1 MNRAFLIIIGPALLV
16 ALVYL
21 AMGWGAR
28 AAFAFGLA
36 VLVVAAAAVLA
47 RWGWNARKKS
57 KI

>member
-1 MNRAFLIIIGPALLV
+1 MNRGFLIIIGPALLV
-16 ALVYL
+16 TLVYL

-28 AAFAFGLA
+28 AASTFGLV

-57 KI
+57 QI